1 MGGCFLSEELGPISQ
16 SPELPPAWT
25 LDDLGIVLV
34 LVLVLVMVFSTAVF
48 DYEDEDDG
56 VVA

>member
-1 MGGCFLSEELGPISQ
+1 LAQ

-56 VVA
+56 IVA